1 MNLIEARHEIDKI
14 DHEMKELFKKRM
26 AVSKEIA
33 MIKAETGDSIYK
45 PDREKE
51 VIQKLTADISPDL
64 REEYTVFIKKI
75 LEISRDYQLK
85 KIQESKQNN

>member
-14 DHEMKELFKKRM
+14 DHELKELFKKRM

-85 KIQESKQNN
+85 KIKESKKND

>member
-14 DHEMKELFKKRM
+14 DHELKELFKKRM
-26 AVSKEIA
+26 AVSGEIA

-51 VIQKLTADISPDL
+51 VINKLTADISPDL

-75 LEISRDYQLK
+75 LEISRDYKIK

>member
-14 DHEMKELFKKRM
+14 DHELKELFKKRM

-75 LEISRDYQLK
+75 MEISRDYQLK
-85 KIQESKQNN
+85 KIKESKKND

>member
-14 DHEMKELFKKRM
+14 DYELRELFKKRM
-26 AVSKEIA
+26 AISAEIA
-33 MIKAETGDSIYK
+33 RIKAETGDSIYK

-51 VIQKLTADISPDL
+51 VVRKLTADMNPDL

-75 LEISRDYQLK
+75 MEISRDYQLK
-85 KIQESKQNN
+85 KTREMGKKD

>member
-14 DHEMKELFKKRM
+14 DHELKELFKKRM

-51 VIQKLTADISPDL
+51 VINKLTADISPDL

-75 LEISRDYQLK
+75 MEISRDYQLK
-85 KIQESKQNN
+85 KIKESKKND

>member
-14 DHEMKELFKKRM
+14 DHELKELFKKRM

-51 VIQKLTADISPDL
+51 VIQRLTADISPDL

>member
-14 DHEMKELFKKRM
+14 DHELKELFKKRM